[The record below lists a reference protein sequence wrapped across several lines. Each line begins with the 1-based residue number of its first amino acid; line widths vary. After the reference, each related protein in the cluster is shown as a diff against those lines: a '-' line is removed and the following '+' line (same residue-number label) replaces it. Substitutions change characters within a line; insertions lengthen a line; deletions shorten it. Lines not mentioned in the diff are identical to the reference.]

1 MVEPSG
7 TGRGAGAGVSGF
19 QPPVMIPATA
29 IADRVDELARRISH
43 DHAGVEDLLM
53 VGVLRGS
60 YVFLADLTRQLTVPC
75 AVDFVSLSQYDR
87 GSLPTGSV
95 RLAMDVRV
103 DIKGRHV
110 VIVEDIVSSG
120 CTLSYLV
127 KMFEIREPASLRTC
141 VLVRK
146 RGHEN
151 TAVRLD
157 YVGFDIPDRWV
168 VGYGLDYD
176 NKYRSFPY
184 IGVVHAADME

>member
-1 MVEPSG
+1 
-7 TGRGAGAGVSGF
+7 
-19 QPPVMIPATA
+19 MIPASA

-60 YVFLADLTRQLTVPC
+60 YVFLADLTRRLTLPC

-95 RLAMDVRV
+95 RVAMDVRV

-120 CTLSYLV
+120 CTLAYLV
-127 KMFEIREPASLRTC
+127 KMLEIREPASLRTC

-146 RGHEN
+146 RGHES

-157 YVGFDIPDRWV
+157 YVGFEIPDRWV

-184 IGVVHAADME
+184 IGVVHAADQD

>member
-1 MVEPSG
+1 M
-7 TGRGAGAGVSGF
+7 SGF
-19 QPPVMIPATA
+19 QPPVMIPASA

-43 DHAGVEDLLM
+43 DHAGVEDLLV

-60 YVFLADLTRQLTVPC
+60 YMFLADLTRRLTVPC

-87 GSLPTGSV
+87 GSVPTGSV
-95 RLAMDVRV
+95 RVAMDVRV

-120 CTLSYLV
+120 YTLAYLV
-127 KMFEIREPASLRTC
+127 KMLEIREPASLRTC

-146 RGHEN
+146 RGHE
-151 TAVRLD
+151 TAAVRLD
-157 YVGFDIPDRWV
+157 YVGFEIPDRWV

-184 IGVVHAADME
+184 IGIVHAADME

>member
-1 MVEPSG
+1 
-7 TGRGAGAGVSGF
+7 VSGF
-19 QPPVMIPATA
+19 QPPVMIPASA

-60 YVFLADLTRQLTVPC
+60 YVFLADLTRRLTLPC

-95 RLAMDVRV
+95 RVAMDVRV

-120 CTLSYLV
+120 CTLAYLV
-127 KMFEIREPASLRTC
+127 KMLEIREPASLRTC

-146 RGHEN
+146 RGHES

-157 YVGFDIPDRWV
+157 YVGFEIPDRWV

-184 IGVVHAADME
+184 IGVVHAADQD

>member
-1 MVEPSG
+1 M
-7 TGRGAGAGVSGF
+7 SGF
-19 QPPVMIPATA
+19 QPPVMIPASA

-60 YVFLADLTRQLTVPC
+60 YVFLADLTRRLTLPC

-95 RLAMDVRV
+95 RVAMDVRV

-120 CTLSYLV
+120 CTLAYLV
-127 KMFEIREPASLRTC
+127 KMLEIREPASLRTC

-146 RGHEN
+146 RGHES

-157 YVGFDIPDRWV
+157 YVGFEIPDRWV

-176 NKYRSFPY
+176 NKYRTLPY
-184 IGVVHAADME
+184 IGVVHAPDTD

>member
-1 MVEPSG
+1 M
-7 TGRGAGAGVSGF
+7 SGF
-19 QPPVMIPATA
+19 QPPVMIPASA

-60 YVFLADLTRQLTVPC
+60 YVFLADLTRRLTLPC

-95 RLAMDVRV
+95 RVAMDVRV

-120 CTLSYLV
+120 CTLAYLV
-127 KMFEIREPASLRTC
+127 KMLEIREPASLRTC

-146 RGHEN
+146 RGHES

-157 YVGFDIPDRWV
+157 YVGFEIPDRWV

-184 IGVVHAADME
+184 IGVVHAADQD

>member
-1 MVEPSG
+1 M
-7 TGRGAGAGVSGF
+7 SGF

-29 IADRVDELARRISH
+29 IADRVDELARRISQ

-60 YVFLADLTRQLTVPC
+60 YVFLADLTRRLTVPC

-110 VIVEDIVSSG
+110 VLVEDIVSSG

-127 KMFEIREPASLRTC
+127 KMLEIREPASLRTC

-157 YVGFDIPDRWV
+157 YVGFEIPDRWV

-184 IGVVHAADME
+184 IGVVHGADLE